1 MIYTIVAKD
10 KDDKVVAYF
19 DFDCV
24 RSFDLNMSANVS
36 STPVESAETITD
48 NISYE
53 PNTYSMKLLYLAMV
67 YLMLLKRLSM
77 MVKV

>member
-1 MIYTIVAKD
+1 MIYTTVAKD

-36 STPVESAETITD
+36 STPVESAETITA
-48 NISYE
+48 I
-53 PNTYSMKLLYLAMV
+53 
-67 YLMLLKRLSM
+67 LS
-77 MVKV
+77 